1 MLPPVSIYGMDPFH
15 FRTLIAP
22 AMASLFLVLSLCAFV
37 MQGSEPVGVHV
48 PMPRIQR
55 HADWRECEDDMPIF
69 VIIHKN
75 GSVFI
80 RQTQES
86 PDDLAPTIALIMSN
100 RETERAVY
108 VMPDSDVPFS
118 LVAEIYDKIPSLTE
132 NLHVFLVTEQIKS
145 FAESND
151 VSEMHVGICDFE
163 WPENGYKAESWY
175 TMPTTPLEY

>member
-1 MLPPVSIYGMDPFH
+1 MDPFCL
-15 FRTLIAP
+15 RVLIAP

-37 MQGSEPVGVHV
+37 VQKPTPVGMHLQ
-48 PMPRIQR
+48 MLRIQR
-55 HADWRECEDDMPIF
+55 HANWRECEDDMPIF

-86 PDDLAPTIALIMSN
+86 PSDLAPTIALIMSN
-100 RETERAVY
+100 RESERAVY

-118 LVAEIYDKIPSLTE
+118 LVAGIYDRIASSTT
-132 NLHVFLVTEQIKS
+132 NLHVFLMTERIKGL
-145 FAESND
+145 AESND
-151 VSEMHVGICDFE
+151 VHEMHWGICDFE

-175 TMPTTPLEY
+175 AKPTTPLEY